1 MMMMPFDDEVNAES
15 GYFEP
20 ILDSYLSDMLW
31 LGNKGKRKEKKK
43 RLKLSIYYSVVTINN
58 HTKDSLHLFPCFG
71 SIGQLAMQIFVISH
85 YMHYVLCYYI

>member
-43 RLKLSIYYSVVTINN
+43 KVKT
-58 HTKDSLHLFPCFG
+58 
-71 SIGQLAMQIFVISH
+71 
-85 YMHYVLCYYI
+85 